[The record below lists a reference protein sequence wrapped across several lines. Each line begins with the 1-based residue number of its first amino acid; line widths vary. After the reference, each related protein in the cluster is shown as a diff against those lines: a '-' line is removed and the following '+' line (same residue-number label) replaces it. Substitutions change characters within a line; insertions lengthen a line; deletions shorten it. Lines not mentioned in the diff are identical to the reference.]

1 MEIISW
7 RGNIESRFY
16 LQAIISLHQLAKLK
30 DMEGAIFRL
39 HETKYDDPIMAA
51 TNLFGNII
59 NIHPFED
66 GNGRICCLILAH
78 VLIQMKCCLF
88 PVILSSFH
96 RRGRRHYIRAVK
108 MFDGKPSM
116 LYAMILKSFIYYWDN
131 FEQNTKS

>member
-51 TNLFGNII
+51 TNLFGNIT

-66 GNGRICCLILAH
+66 GNGRVFRLILAQ
-78 VLIQMKCCLF
+78 VLM
-88 PVILSSFH
+88 
-96 RRGRRHYIRAVK
+96 
-108 MFDGKPSM
+108 
-116 LYAMILKSFIYYWDN
+116 
-131 FEQNTKS
+131 